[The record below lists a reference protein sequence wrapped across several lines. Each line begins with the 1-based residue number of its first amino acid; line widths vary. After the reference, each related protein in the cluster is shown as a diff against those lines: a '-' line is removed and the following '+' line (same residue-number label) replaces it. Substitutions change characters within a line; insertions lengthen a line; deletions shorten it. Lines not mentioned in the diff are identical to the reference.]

1 MLTNTAVAQDPK
13 FRPPNS
19 DRNAPKITDETTA
32 GTSLELPKIW
42 DSLIEQHSSNA
53 RVLSQDEFLK
63 EFGGDKK

>member
-1 MLTNTAVAQDPK
+1 MSCYLIFGNLRNRVW
-13 FRPPNS
+13 S
-19 DRNAPKITDETTA
+19 DAYNAPKITDETTA